1 MKQNTHQKTSRK
13 LIGDVLSIQDD
24 KAIVQL
30 NILEEMLVD
39 EYGLSHGGFTFGLAD
54 YAAMVAVNHPNV
66 VLGKAEVKFIKPTV
80 KGDVLTAEAT
90 IIDKTDSTKSIV
102 SVTVLNQHQT
112 LVFEG
117 EFVCFSLDKHI
128 LEK

>member
-1 MKQNTHQKTSRK
+1 
-13 LIGDVLSIQDD
+13 
-24 KAIVQL
+24 
-30 NILEEMLVD
+30 MLVD
-39 EYGLSHGGFTFGLAD
+39 ENGLSHGGFTFGLAD

-80 KGDVLTAEAT
+80 KGDVLTAEANVNEF
-90 IIDKTDSTKSIV
+90 DNTKSIV
-102 SVTVLNQHQT
+102 SVTVLNQLQT

-117 EFVCFSLDKHI
+117 EFVCFSLDKYI

>member
-1 MKQNTHQKTSRK
+1 MKQITHQKTSRK
-13 LIGDVLSIQDD
+13 LIGEVISIQEN
-24 KAIVQL
+24 KATVQL
-30 NILEEMLVD
+30 KILDEMLVD
-39 EYGLSHGGFTFGLAD
+39 DYGLSHGGFTFGLAD

-66 VLGKAEVKFIKPTV
+66 VLGKATVKFIKPTV
-80 KGDVLTAEAT
+80 KGDVLTAEANV
-90 IIDKTDSTKSIV
+90 IEIDNSKSIV
-102 SVTVLNQHQT
+102 SVTVLNQDKT

>member
-13 LIGDVLSIQDD
+13 LIGEVISIQEN

-30 NILEEMLVD
+30 KVLGEMLVD
-39 EYGLSHGGFTFGLAD
+39 DYGLSHGGFTFGLAD

-66 VLGKAEVKFIKPTV
+66 VLGKATVKFIKPTV
-80 KGDVLTAEAT
+80 KGDILTAEANVVE
-90 IIDKTDSTKSIV
+90 IIDSTKFIV
-102 SVTVLNQHQT
+102 SVTVFNQDKT

>member
-13 LIGDVLSIQDD
+13 LIGEVLSIKED
-24 KAIVQL
+24 KATVQL
-30 NILEEMLVD
+30 KVLEEMLVD

-54 YAAMVAVNHPNV
+54 YAAMLAVNHPNV

-80 KGDVLTAEAT
+80 IGDILTAEAKVVE
-90 IIDKTDSTKSIV
+90 IDNTKSIV
-102 SVTVLNQHQT
+102 SVTVLNQNKT

-117 EFVCFSLDKHI
+117 EFVCFNLDKHI